1 MGIFPNWNHRFDFS
15 PGGLIG
21 ILATVFWVLMLVDIA
36 QRKFKDDNAKI
47 VWLVIV
53 LLLNVPG
60 AIVYW
65 FFGRSQGT
73 RG

>member
-1 MGIFPNWNHRFDFS
+1 M
-15 PGGLIG
+15 GLIPTWGHGFDVTPHGILG

-36 QRKFKDDNAKI
+36 QRRFKDENAKI

-65 FFGRSQGT
+65 FFGRGQGT